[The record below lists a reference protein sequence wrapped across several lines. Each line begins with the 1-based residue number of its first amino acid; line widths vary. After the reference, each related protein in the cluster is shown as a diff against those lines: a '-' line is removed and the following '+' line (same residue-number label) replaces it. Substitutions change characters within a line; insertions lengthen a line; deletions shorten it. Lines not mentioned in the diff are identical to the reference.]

1 MDDNFSPTFLKARIS
16 NQKARA
22 KLTGDSP
29 SFLAS
34 RAKKDNE
41 REREHFISGMMPKG
55 PKTVLPSSGITP
67 KVSDVPVKKD
77 GLENTEPHSP
87 V

>member
-34 RAKKDNE
+34 KAKKDNE
-41 REREHFISGMMPKG
+41 RERERFMSGMMPKST
-55 PKTVLPSSGITP
+55 KTVLPSEGSTL

-77 GLENTEPHSP
+77 GLKNPSFDFLF
-87 V
+87 